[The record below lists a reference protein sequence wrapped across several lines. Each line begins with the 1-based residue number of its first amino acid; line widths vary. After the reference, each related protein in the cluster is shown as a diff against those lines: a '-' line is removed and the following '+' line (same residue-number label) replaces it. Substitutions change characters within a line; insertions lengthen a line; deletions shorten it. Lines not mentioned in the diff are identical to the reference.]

1 MPSVRICRGPVTV
14 ELTDEIS
21 DLDDLIFKATVVTAH
36 LEIPGAGGRSKPAP
50 TDKAWLTPTDN

>member
-1 MPSVRICRGPVTV
+1 VTV